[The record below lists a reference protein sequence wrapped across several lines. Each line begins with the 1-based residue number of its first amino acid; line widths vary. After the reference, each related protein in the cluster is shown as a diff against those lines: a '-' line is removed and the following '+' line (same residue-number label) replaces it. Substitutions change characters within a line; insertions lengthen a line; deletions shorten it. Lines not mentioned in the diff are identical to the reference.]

1 MEMINKKFKDA
12 EDDDLLT
19 DADKN
24 VPLYLLAPDQE
35 QNTAL
40 EIALKMQRPRCFE
53 LMVEM
58 LQKYDQFF
66 LTKMMLNSLPEM
78 ISNNSDTIINFFSE
92 NIYIS
97 PLMESA

>member
-1 MEMINKKFKDA
+1 
-12 EDDDLLT
+12 
-19 DADKN
+19 
-24 VPLYLLAPDQE
+24 
-35 QNTAL
+35 
-40 EIALKMQRPRCFE
+40 
-53 LMVEM
+53 MVEM